1 MFGCLYGRLWRL
13 SEIQVSGE
21 TYCSVVHPQLEV
33 IGMFT
38 IADADGL
45 FFDSLSGGFA
55 VASRWLG
62 PFRIFTFHFL
72 VLDYPRLESLQNAGK
87 QRTETSHA
95 LIRNRIIQTRIN
107 SKWR

>member
-1 MFGCLYGRLWRL
+1 M
-13 SEIQVSGE
+13 
-21 TYCSVVHPQLEV
+21 VHPQLEV

-45 FFDSLSGGFA
+45 FYSLSGGFA